1 MNPNIQNKDAFV
13 KARVNSFL
21 KQDVEE
27 ILNDLGLNISDAINL
42 MFFQI
47 KLCEGLPF
55 DIKRPNALTQKTLE
69 ESQKGK
75 NVKRFKKTKDLYD
88 DLGI

>member
-1 MNPNIQNKDAFV
+1 MNLQNKDTFV

-27 ILNDLGLNISDAINL
+27 ILSDLGLNISDVINL
-42 MFFQI
+42 MLCQI

-55 DIKRPNALTQKTLE
+55 DVKRPNKLTQKTLE
-69 ESQKGK
+69 ESKKGK
-75 NVKRFKKTKDLYD
+75 NVKRFKNAQDLFD